1 MKTPNLKFILET
13 IMQDQPKPLSIQEKR
28 AFKEAVANFSAMG
41 ESVYGKGDIENI
53 VERVK
58 TIVEGADK
66 IMTESD
72 DWMANMALK
81 KENKRMHEDYK
92 DFSEAAMQLKEAQHR
107 MSIAYENIG
116 NHLNRFFEVG

>member
-1 MKTPNLKFILET
+1 METPNLKFILET
-13 IMQDQPKPLSIQEKR
+13 MMQTQSKPMSVQEKQT
-28 AFKEAVANFSAMG
+28 FKEAVANFSALG
-41 ESVYGKGDIENI
+41 ESVYGKGDIDNI

-58 TIVEGADK
+58 TIVDGADK

-72 DWMANMALK
+72 DWMVNMALK

-92 DFSEAAMQLKEAQHR
+92 DFSEAAVQLKEAQHR